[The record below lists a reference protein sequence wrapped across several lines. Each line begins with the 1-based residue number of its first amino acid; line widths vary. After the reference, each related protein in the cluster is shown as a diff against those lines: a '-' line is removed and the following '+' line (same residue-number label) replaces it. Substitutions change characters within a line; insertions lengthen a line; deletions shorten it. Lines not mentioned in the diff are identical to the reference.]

1 MRKKGLALGASVN
14 NALVFHNNKIISKEG
29 LRYSD
34 EPVRHKILDCI
45 GDIFISGFR
54 IKGKICAYKT
64 GHELNNKLM
73 HAIFNNPQ
81 NWNKSEVSEFTEK
94 RMENEPIA
102 ALA

>member
-1 MRKKGLALGASVN
+1 
-14 NALVFHNNKIISKEG
+14 
-29 LRYSD
+29 
-34 EPVRHKILDCI
+34 
-45 GDIFISGFR
+45 
-54 IKGKICAYKT
+54 
-64 GHELNNKLM
+64 M